1 MRPVQLRA
9 SSTAASS
16 MILASRTASR
26 VGRCA
31 ASALGPV
38 ATEGCAATGGCACGW
53 PLGLLGPA
61 LAARMAAP
69 FRLALPPSL
78 LGFLGRFLW
87 IGSSPEPLQHTQT
100 SNLRHLRHIWSAQ
113 RAAVECCIWD
123 ICTSTCLGECEFGA
137 SRVWKASCFRWQTP
151 REELSGIDR
160 EGLNR
165 PAGEDCKDTGIAGI
179 GLHDG
184 RLHNCSR
191 IDEIIPNQV
200 MANLKALSSVSFC
213 ELTSRRQPWWKAL
226 FHVGCGVWV
235 QARPCAQLQR
245 QH

>member
-61 LAARMAAP
+61 LAARMVAP

-100 SNLRHLRHIWSAQ
+100 SNLRHLRHIW
-113 RAAVECCIWD
+113 VC
-123 ICTSTCLGECEFGA
+123 
-137 SRVWKASCFRWQTP
+137 
-151 REELSGIDR
+151 
-160 EGLNR
+160 
-165 PAGEDCKDTGIAGI
+165 PAGSCRV
-179 GLHDG
+179 LHLG
-184 RLHNCSR
+184 YLHEHMSWRMLNS
-191 IDEIIPNQV
+191 
-200 MANLKALSSVSFC
+200 AL
-213 ELTSRRQPWWKAL
+213 L
-226 FHVGCGVWV
+226 GCGKLPVLGGKPH
-235 QARPCAQLQR
+235 AKSSAELIEKG
-245 QH
+245 